1 MGQGSRDRG
10 LYGGLCVWGLCVWR
24 DCTRGRAL
32 HMAGALCVCGAAT
45 FCDHGK
51 RSKKG
56 RWKNEIGFRLE
67 AELGGRQ
74 PRGPVLSIPGGSHGV
89 PFLGLWQG
97 GGPCGPLPGASAPGC
112 SYHVF
117 SLFSNLNTVLCLEA
131 AVDIPIPVRTLGVN
145 LIHREKPTAL
155 PGQLPAHLLAQSLVI
170 LTDPRRREP
179 PASSAPQV
187 SGR

>member
-74 PRGPVLSIPGGSHGV
+74 PRGPVLSIPGEVMGS
-89 PFLGLWQG
+89 LSW
-97 GGPCGPLPGASAPGC
+97 
-112 SYHVF
+112 
-117 SLFSNLNTVLCLEA
+117 
-131 AVDIPIPVRTLGVN
+131 
-145 LIHREKPTAL
+145 
-155 PGQLPAHLLAQSLVI
+155 
-170 LTDPRRREP
+170 
-179 PASSAPQV
+179 V
-187 SGR
+187 SGREEGPVVPFPGQVHQDALTMCSVSFLI